1 MPAPTLTPTP
11 ALPGLTLYYDGA
23 CPFCLASMTQ
33 LRTWNRR
40 GALAF
45 IDIRASGFDH
55 EPLGVTMAALDR
67 ELHGMTAD
75 GRLLVGVDCIEAA
88 YTLAGQGWRVLPLR
102 LKVLRPL
109 LAALY
114 RKFARH
120 RYRISGW
127 LGYTAGAP
135 CKDGVCSLERP

>member
-1 MPAPTLTPTP
+1 MTMDAPRL
-11 ALPGLTLYYDGA
+11 ALYFDGA
-23 CPFCLASMTQ
+23 CPFCAASMAQ
-33 LRTWNRR
+33 LRAWNRN

-45 IDIRASGFDH
+45 IDIRAMDFDPA
-55 EPLGVTMAALDR
+55 PLGVTLAALDR

-102 LKVLRPL
+102 FRMLRPVW
-109 LAALY
+109 AALY
-114 RKFARH
+114 RKFALH

-127 LGYTAGAP
+127 LGYTAGSP
-135 CKDGVCSLERP
+135 CKDGVCKLERP

>member
-1 MPAPTLTPTP
+1 MDTPR
-11 ALPGLTLYYDGA
+11 LTLYFDGA
-23 CPFCLASMTQ
+23 CPFCAASMAQ
-33 LRTWNRR
+33 LRSWNRH

-45 IDIRASGFDH
+45 MDIRGDGFDPA
-55 EPLGVTMAALDR
+55 PLGVTMAALDR

-88 YTLAGQGWRVLPLR
+88 YTLAGQGWRVLLLRVKPLHP
-102 LKVLRPL
+102 V

-114 RKFARH
+114 RIFALH

-127 LGYTAGAP
+127 LGYTVESP
-135 CKDGVCSLERP
+135 CTDGVCKWERP